1 MNKLLISFWLLFPAM
16 TMAQTTAEKPK
27 ILYGICSKD
36 NLSADPFGK
45 WFISGYNDY
54 TPNTVI
60 ADQLKRQNTD
70 KISIEIFF
78 GTWCGDSKREVP
90 RFLKLLHNIS
100 FPEKKVT
107 LIGLGNGDS
116 LYKQSP
122 QHEEAGKGIFRVPT
136 FIIYKN
142 GIEINRIN
150 EFPILSLERDLLNII
165 SNGQYSPNYHSFA
178 LVKQWLTEDILLDDN
193 ISTAGLAQQ
202 LRLLVKNEHELNS
215 LGYLL
220 LNHDKKKEALRVFQI
235 NYFLYPESANVI
247 SSLGEGYYE
256 NNDLKKAIS
265 FLEKALEINKK
276 PDDIKGILEILYKTK
291 EKEKL

>member
-1 MNKLLISFWLLFPAM
+1 MNKILISLCLLLPVI
-16 TMAQTTAEKPK
+16 TIAQTTAEKPN

-36 NLSADPFGK
+36 NLSADPFGT
-45 WFISGYNDY
+45 WFISSYNDY
-54 TPNTVI
+54 SPNITI
-60 ADQLKRQNTD
+60 TDQLKKQNTD

-90 RFLKLLHNIS
+90 RFLKLLHAIS
-100 FPEKKVT
+100 FPEKNIT

-136 FIIYKN
+136 FIIYRN
-142 GIEINRIN
+142 GVEINRIN
-150 EFPILSLERDLLNII
+150 EFPVLSLERDLLNII
-165 SNGQYSPNYHSFA
+165 SNGQYTPNYRSFA
-178 LVKQWLTEDILLDDN
+178 AVKQWLTEGLFLDSN

-202 LRLLVKNEHELNS
+202 LRLLVKSEYELNS

-220 LNHDKKKEALRVFQI
+220 LNHDEKKEALRVFQI

-256 NNDLKKAIS
+256 NNDFKKAIS

-276 PDDIKGILEILYKTK
+276 PDDIKDILEILYKTK
-291 EKEKL
+291 KKEKE

>member
-1 MNKLLISFWLLFPAM
+1 MNKLFISFCLLFPAI
-16 TMAQTTAEKPK
+16 TMAQTTTEGPN
-27 ILYGICSKD
+27 IIYGICSKD
-36 NLSADPFGK
+36 NLSADPFRK
-45 WFISGYNDY
+45 WFIGGYNDY
-54 TPNTVI
+54 TPNNAITE
-60 ADQLKRQNTD
+60 QLKKQSID
-70 KISIEIFF
+70 KINIEIFF

-100 FPEKKVT
+100 FPEKKVI

-122 QHEEAGKGIFRVPT
+122 QHEEVGKGIFRVPT
-136 FIIYKN
+136 FIIYRN
-142 GIEINRIN
+142 GVEINRIN
-150 EFPILSLERDLLNII
+150 EFPVLSLERDLLNII
-165 SNGQYSPNYHSFA
+165 SNGQYTPNYRSFA
-178 LVKQWLTEDILLDDN
+178 AVKQWLTEDILLDDN

>member
-1 MNKLLISFWLLFPAM
+1 MNKLFISFCLLFPAI
-16 TMAQTTAEKPK
+16 TMAQTTIERPN
-27 ILYGICSKD
+27 IIYGICSKD

-54 TPNTVI
+54 TPNTAI
-60 ADQLKRQNTD
+60 TEQLKKQSID

-122 QHEEAGKGIFRVPT
+122 RHEEAGKGIFRVPT
-136 FIIYKN
+136 FIIYRN

-150 EFPILSLERDLLNII
+150 EFPIFSLERDLLTII

-178 LVKQWLTEDILLDDN
+178 LVMQWLAEDILLDDN

-202 LRLLVKNEHELNS
+202 LRLLVKNEYELNS

-256 NNDLKKAIS
+256 TNDFKKAIS

-276 PDDIKGILEILYKTK
+276 LDDIKGILEILYKTK
-291 EKEKL
+291 QKEKL

>member
-1 MNKLLISFWLLFPAM
+1 MNKLFISFCLLFPAI
-16 TMAQTTAEKPK
+16 TMAQTTTEGPN
-27 ILYGICSKD
+27 IIYGICSKD

-54 TPNTVI
+54 TPNTAI
-60 ADQLKRQNTD
+60 TEQLKKQSID

-122 QHEEAGKGIFRVPT
+122 RHEEAGKGIFRVPT
-136 FIIYKN
+136 FIIYRN

-150 EFPILSLERDLLNII
+150 EFPIFSLERDLLTII

-178 LVKQWLTEDILLDDN
+178 LVMQWLAEDILLDDN

-202 LRLLVKNEHELNS
+202 LRLLVKNEYELNS

-256 NNDLKKAIS
+256 TNDFKKAIS

-276 PDDIKGILEILYKTK
+276 LDDIKGILEILYKTK
-291 EKEKL
+291 QKEKL

>member
-1 MNKLLISFWLLFPAM
+1 MNKLFISFCLLFPAI
-16 TMAQTTAEKPK
+16 TMAQTTTEGPN
-27 ILYGICSKD
+27 IIYGICSKD

-60 ADQLKRQNTD
+60 TDQLKRQNTD
-70 KISIEIFF
+70 KISIEIYF

-150 EFPILSLERDLLNII
+150 EFPIFSLERDLLTII
-165 SNGQYSPNYHSFA
+165 SNGQYSPNYHSFV

>member
-1 MNKLLISFWLLFPAM
+1 
-16 TMAQTTAEKPK
+16 MAQTTTEGPN
-27 ILYGICSKD
+27 IIYGICSKD
-36 NLSADPFGK
+36 NLSADPFRK
-45 WFISGYNDY
+45 WFIGGYNDY
-54 TPNTVI
+54 TPNNAITE
-60 ADQLKRQNTD
+60 QLKKQSID
-70 KISIEIFF
+70 KINIEIFF

-100 FPEKKVT
+100 FPEKKVI

-122 QHEEAGKGIFRVPT
+122 QHEEVGKGIFRVPT
-136 FIIYKN
+136 FIIYRN
-142 GIEINRIN
+142 GVEINRIN
-150 EFPILSLERDLLNII
+150 EFPVLSLERDLLNII
-165 SNGQYSPNYHSFA
+165 SNGQYTPNYRSFA
-178 LVKQWLTEDILLDDN
+178 AVKQWLTEDILLDDN

>member
-1 MNKLLISFWLLFPAM
+1 MNKLFISFCLLFPAI
-16 TMAQTTAEKPK
+16 TMAQTTTEGPN
-27 ILYGICSKD
+27 IIYGICSKD
-36 NLSADPFGK
+36 NLSADPFRK

-54 TPNTVI
+54 TPNTAI
-60 ADQLKRQNTD
+60 TEQLKKQSIN
-70 KISIEIFF
+70 KINIEIFF

-150 EFPILSLERDLLNII
+150 EFPIFSLERDLLTII
-165 SNGQYSPNYHSFA
+165 SNGQYSPNYHSFV

>member
-1 MNKLLISFWLLFPAM
+1 MNKIFISFCLLFSAI
-16 TMAQTTAEKPK
+16 TMAQTTTERPN
-27 ILYGICSKD
+27 IIYGLCNKD

-54 TPNTVI
+54 TPNTEI
-60 ADQLKRQNTD
+60 TNQLKRQNTD

-90 RFLKLLHNIS
+90 RFLKLLHDIS

-122 QHEEAGKGIFRVPT
+122 HHEEAGKGIFRVPT

-142 GIEINRIN
+142 GVEMNRIN

-165 SNGQYSPNYHSFA
+165 TNGQYTPSYRSFA
-178 LVKQWLTEDILLDDN
+178 AVKQWLTEGIFLDSN

-202 LRLLVKNEHELNS
+202 LKLLVRNEYELNS

-220 LNHDKKKEALRVFQI
+220 LNHGKKKEALRVFQI

-276 PDDIKGILEILYKTK
+276 PDDIKDILEILYKTK

>member
-1 MNKLLISFWLLFPAM
+1 MNKIFISLCLLLPVI
-16 TMAQTTAEKPK
+16 TIAQTTAEKPN

-36 NLSADPFGK
+36 NLSADPFGT
-45 WFISGYNDY
+45 WFISSYNDY
-54 TPNTVI
+54 SPNITI
-60 ADQLKRQNTD
+60 TDQLKKQNTD

-90 RFLKLLHNIS
+90 RFLKLLHAIS
-100 FPEKKVT
+100 FPEKNIT

-136 FIIYKN
+136 LIIYRN
-142 GIEINRIN
+142 GVEINRIN
-150 EFPILSLERDLLNII
+150 EFPVLSLERDLLNII
-165 SNGQYSPNYHSFA
+165 SNGQYTPNYHSFA
-178 LVKQWLTEDILLDDN
+178 TVKQWLTESMFLDSN

-220 LNHDKKKEALRVFQI
+220 LNHDKKKEALRLFQI

-256 NNDLKKAIS
+256 NNDFKKAIS

-276 PDDIKGILEILYKTK
+276 PDDIKGIVEILYKTK